1 MSHRREAKAQARQA
15 REAAEQQ
22 RAADARRRRLWI
34 LGAIVAACLAAVVV
48 IVVVSGGDDEGSDKP
63 DKAETSALL
72 RGIPQ
77 QGTSLG
83 DPKAPVV
90 LTEFA
95 DLQCPFCRDYA
106 VNVLPELIDRYVR
119 PGRMRLELRLL
130 RFLGPDSVR
139 GARAAYAAAEK
150 NRLWNFVDAF
160 YRNQGPENTG
170 YATDDFLTEL
180 AGEAGLPA
188 EALISAAAEENF
200 ERELQDVQAQADAAG
215 IESTPSF
222 LVKAKGGAERLV
234 EVDALTVEAFEQAL
248 EPELQP

>member
-1 MSHRREAKAQARQA
+1 M
-15 REAAEQQ
+15 AAT
-22 RAADARRRRLWI
+22 RRRRLWM
-34 LGAIVAACLAAVVV
+34 LGAIVAACLAAVLV
-48 IVVVSGGDDEGSDKP
+48 IVLTSGGDGDKEGDKP
-63 DKAETSALL
+63 DAAETSALL

-139 GARAAYAAAEK
+139 GARAAYAAA
-150 NRLWNFVDAF
+150 RQSRMWNFVDAF
-160 YRNQGPENTG
+160 YRNQGTENTG
-170 YATDDFLTEL
+170 YATDDFLTDI
-180 AGEAGLPA
+180 AGEAGIPA
-188 EALISAAAEENF
+188 EPLISAAAEESF
-200 ERELQDVQAQADAAG
+200 ERELQGVQAEADAAG

-222 LVKAKGGAERLV
+222 LVRKKGGAERPV

-248 EPELQP
+248 EPELRP